1 MLSLIILLFS
11 MISTFPQSGTPTFVD
26 SYLVKNSGETTPRYL
41 AFNTDG
47 TKMFIVGGTKD
58 RLLEYTLTTGFDF
71 STLSYAGHSE
81 RFNLHSYDA
90 TGDSQPRG
98 IAFNN
103 DGTKMFVIGN
113 SADEV
118 NEYHLAIAFDISTAS
133 FDSRI
138 DITATVG
145 GAPNG
150 LAFSADG
157 TKMFITSNSSVN
169 IFVFDLTTGFD
180 VSTALFDNSESLSG
194 YSGSS
199 FRGITFNPD
208 GTKMFVVSN
217 SGSKSS
223 TDEKINEFNLTT
235 GFEVTTSSFVTSFDV
250 ASYEI
255 DPQGIVFNTDGST
268 MYVLGTKGDD
278 VNEFTLPSE
287 FSLES
292 SIVPIEL
299 LHFDAR
305 ILDNNTVYI
314 TWQTVSEVNNDYF
327 TIERST
333 NGLEWEE
340 LTTVDGS
347 GNSLILLN
355 YKFIDSNPFIGV
367 SYYRLKQIDYN
378 GIFDYSKVIVVNIKI
393 NQDSEVLMY
402 PNPMVDQITIVADNV
417 ELIQIGIFNFIGQ
430 NVVSSVKII
439 AKNGTSLKID
449 VSNLI
454 PGIYIIKTE
463 NTVSK
468 MMKN

>member
-1 MLSLIILLFS
+1 
-11 MISTFPQSGTPTFVD
+11 
-26 SYLVKNSGETTPRYL
+26 
-41 AFNTDG
+41 
-47 TKMFIVGGTKD
+47 
-58 RLLEYTLTTGFDF
+58 
-71 STLSYAGHSE
+71 
-81 RFNLHSYDA
+81 
-90 TGDSQPRG
+90 
-98 IAFNN
+98 
-103 DGTKMFVIGN
+103 
-113 SADEV
+113 
-118 NEYHLAIAFDISTAS
+118 
-133 FDSRI
+133 
-138 DITATVG
+138 
-145 GAPNG
+145 
-150 LAFSADG
+150 
-157 TKMFITSNSSVN
+157 
-169 IFVFDLTTGFD
+169 
-180 VSTALFDNSESLSG
+180 
-194 YSGSS
+194 
-199 FRGITFNPD
+199 
-208 GTKMFVVSN
+208 VSN